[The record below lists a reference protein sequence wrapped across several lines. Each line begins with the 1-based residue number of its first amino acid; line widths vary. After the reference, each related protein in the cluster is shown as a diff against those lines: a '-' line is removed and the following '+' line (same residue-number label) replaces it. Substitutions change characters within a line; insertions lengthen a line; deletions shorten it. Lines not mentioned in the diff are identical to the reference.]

1 MKHRISTPLR
11 IEEAFNGGRKAF
23 FEADG
28 TRYTAWAYRV
38 RNFKLQH
45 LGHVEDGWLVIC
57 GLNRLSYLFQKGGML
72 HWSYIGE
79 KFRLNQT
86 DAESMAYVIG
96 TLIGRETVEYEVE
109 EME

>member
-38 RNFKLQH
+38 KDFKLQA
-45 LGHVEDGWLVIC
+45 LGYVADGWLVIC
-57 GLNRLSYLFQKGGML
+57 GLNRLSYLFQRGGLL
-72 HWSYIGE
+72 HWAYIAE
-79 KFRLNQT
+79 KFKLNQT
-86 DAESMAYVIG
+86 DAESVAYVIG
-96 TLIGRETVEYEVE
+96 ALIGRETAPYEVE
-109 EME
+109 EVE